1 MGCEG
6 SHDFLVMT
14 FNCCYSFALN
24 QFMNYTLYFQDTSD
38 SETGKCECLT
48 NYRQQ
53 ADRTCVADDPAAQP
67 RVGSAGS
74 AEDSSSSVVAA
85 VICILALVVLSVL
98 SVMFV
103 RYDFI
108 LTFST
113 LIFHFL
119 FFRRYRLLPR
129 LKARLTN
136 TPYEDI
142 VISEQNKASHRQTTA
157 A

>member
-67 RVGSAGS
+67 RVADGQAGS

-103 RYDFI
+103 RYDF
-108 LTFST
+108 
-113 LIFHFL
+113 
-119 FFRRYRLLPR
+119 
-129 LKARLTN
+129 
-136 TPYEDI
+136 
-142 VISEQNKASHRQTTA
+142 V
-157 A
+157 